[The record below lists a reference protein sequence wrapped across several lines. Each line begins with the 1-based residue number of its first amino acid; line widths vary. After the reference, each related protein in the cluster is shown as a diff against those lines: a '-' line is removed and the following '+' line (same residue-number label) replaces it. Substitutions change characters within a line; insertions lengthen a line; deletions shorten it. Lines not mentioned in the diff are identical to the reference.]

1 MTKNKKK
8 LRRAERRYSVSR
20 TAQTLVLTGLLVASG
35 VGSVFAA
42 TEINTAANW
51 DASTATGDIT
61 YTGATGKEAAVST
74 SSPNIAG
81 TLGSLT
87 ITGADTAAALTAA
100 HDLTFTGAVSI
111 TGVIGHLGS
120 LTIDATKTFT
130 SATKTT
136 VGNYG
141 KLAITGT
148 HVGLLEATGAD
159 SAAIE
164 LTGTQKGDVSLNG
177 ANASLTS
184 KDDKAAVW
192 GNVDVTKGTLSTAS
206 NALTIMGAGGTGLG
220 NVILGADSTLTLST
234 GKALNLG
241 TLTVNKDTTVAG
253 LIHLEALDGTKK
265 LTLNE
270 NGAISFEDADG
281 LSTNATL
288 NHSAAAKGLLL
299 GTGGSLTAADLTL
312 KGFTNTAAVS
322 TATGALTLKANKLI
336 LDEAT
341 TFGADAA
348 NKATTVT
355 IRTAKNGETVTDFI
369 NHDITIKGY
378 ASNVGTLKLGEVA
391 TTGISNTSKTI
402 TLAGKAASTDA
413 VMNVGY
419 ATFGVN
425 TINVGSATDAAGGSG
440 TITVANGGTLN
451 ANTVNLFGLSGA
463 EAAKLDLAATAS
475 KSQTANIG
483 TLNVGG
489 ATTHGA
495 VTIAG
500 ADAKNLSTLNV
511 GSLNIGTNGVVN
523 VNGNGVLQLTG
534 ENATL
539 PTFGA
544 NGKLDVAGNGA
555 LKTGNLSLADTLLVG
570 ASTNGKISLADNA
583 LLAVNGTLTLKNDSG
598 ATLNTAGDIVANS
611 LNATKLDGT
620 TSAALTVGGTATQ
633 NVTLL
638 GTGSGFI
645 NASSLTVN
653 AGTLILGD
661 GSAATKG
668 GTFANKVIVSSTA
681 NSVLKVASGNW
692 KLTDATDGLKI
703 EVAGGVA
710 VTGGSLD
717 VAQWTS
723 ATAGA
728 ADVKGGT
735 LNLTGTTVGSVVTG
749 AGDIKASAG
758 GAVTAER
765 SAVIT
770 DDFTNKASGVNTFNI
785 TDTGVLTIKNATK
798 SMTLAEYGTLKTALM
813 TGTGTLRLD
822 GVTFSDVTDKT
833 TITEV
838 NGVSVADKVVNVAT
852 GNSVT
857 SFGTEV
863 KGLKGDGAADIA
875 LGITGGL
882 TIVGGNN
889 TDFNLSANGD
899 KNTNIT
905 VSAAN
910 AQFNLGSAAGPATGG
925 TLLGNVILSDANA
938 NLNATNGTFTVGDVI
953 ATANNDGIVTADRAS
968 LSAKSLGTST
978 ESLAAI
984 NTIKGGVVKTAG
996 DAFVTTVNLENG
1008 GLQAKDMTV
1017 ATANVGTGTLLATND
1032 MALTTANLKGGTAQ
1046 ATKNLTVTTANVDG
1060 GKLLAGNDLT
1070 ITTFNNGTAN
1080 AVNDATI
1087 AANNKLTLTN
1097 VMNATKVSINAK
1109 ELAAAAA
1116 ITAANSNINVG
1127 KMTLAAAVTLT
1138 EGTNMTVG
1146 DFTGSAQ
1153 TVTVGATTDKI
1164 GSSLTI
1170 NKLTSGAA
1178 ATTFF
1183 VDPLADNSIVHVKSV
1198 DAAGTIDKF
1207 IAANNGIVSFGEHG
1221 MDWAKTQMAESGMA
1235 PTATLVLATPV
1246 KLDGAGQVLVGK
1258 DFDSTG
1264 KWQNTGV
1271 ASTNA
1276 LDVRGN
1282 SLIIADVTN
1291 LGSKAALSIGTTTNK
1306 TANIDSTAG
1315 VRLYSNTLKGDQSY
1329 TLVDG
1334 IASASGMTQGGI
1346 AVTSGSSLKLASLST
1361 SNLLLGLGN
1370 VVYTAGAADTGTLKT
1385 STFVRNASDVLPKI
1399 STSMGSYL
1407 ENMARTTGFDTAS
1420 GNTGV
1425 RFVSRALD
1433 SRFIGTNDPTRAAA
1447 TIEGAAQLAAVGATP
1462 GMTISASTAATTASN
1477 TRTSFAT
1484 PLMDNTK
1491 AVALHQGTD
1500 GTISLDSGLS
1510 AGSSMKT
1517 GLGVWIMPLYQSNN
1531 VWGMEAENF
1540 KSGYKSDLGGVVLG
1554 ADYTIDDSL
1563 RFGLAFNLGGGYAQ
1577 STGDFN
1583 ATDNSFNFWG
1593 LNLYGGWSQNN
1604 FGISGDVGYTSTYNK
1619 VKQETPTALQMGDI
1633 KSDVTSRA
1641 WTAGLRGEYKFAT
1654 EALDIIPHV
1663 GVRYLGLTSDSYK
1676 AKIGGETVFK
1686 ADEAYQSIWTFPVG
1700 VTFAKEITNDSGWT
1714 FRPQVDLGITPA
1726 TGDVKAKSRV
1736 RIPNVDG
1743 SAEMKMQ
1750 VMDYMSYDGGIGLE
1764 MKKDNV
1770 SFGVNYNIQASEHRT
1785 GHGVFGTLRY
1795 EF

>member
-61 YTGATGKEAAVST
+61 YTGTVGTQAAVST
-74 SSPNIAG
+74 SSANIAG

-87 ITGADTAAALTAA
+87 ITGADNAAALTAT

-111 TGVIGHLGS
+111 TGVIGQLGS

-177 ANASLTS
+177 ASASLTS

-234 GKALNLG
+234 SKALTLG

-270 NGAISFEDADG
+270 NGVISFEDAGG

-341 TFGADAA
+341 TFGAGDT

-355 IRTAKNGETVTDFI
+355 IRTARNGETVTDFI

-378 ASNVGTLKLGEVA
+378 ASNVGTLNLGEVA

-425 TINVGSATDAAGGSG
+425 TINVGSATDAAGGGSG
-440 TITVANGGTLN
+440 TITIANGGTLN

-463 EAAKLDLAATAS
+463 EAAKLNLAATAS

-495 VTIAG
+495 VSIAG
-500 ADAKNLSTLNV
+500 TANNLSTLSV
-511 GSLNIGTNGVVN
+511 TG
-523 VNGNGVLQLTG
+523 LTI
-534 ENATL
+534 
-539 PTFGA
+539 GA
-544 NGKLDVAGNGA
+544 NGKVDIAANGVLNINNNFEIADNKIGANSVAGGIQVAADSA
-555 LKTGNLSLADTLLVG
+555 LHVR
-570 ASTNGKISLADNA
+570 
-583 LLAVNGTLTLKNDSG
+583 GTLTLTPNAG
-598 ATLNTAGDIVANS
+598 AGNGVSAGVA
-611 LNATKLDGT
+611 ATGTVVADVVKAGT
-620 TSAALTVGGTATQ
+620 TGTEKLTWGGGSL
-633 NVTLL
+633 TLL
-638 GTGSGFI
+638 GDGAGKFLQASELAITGNGVNFG
-645 NASSLTVN
+645 SLVGGH
-653 AGTLILGD
+653 A
-661 GSAATKG
+661 KMG
-668 GTFANKVIVSSTA
+668 GTFANKVTLGSAGKLHVNKGEWTLSGTGA
-681 NSVLKVASGNW
+681 NGLTVGANGVVEVL
-692 KLTDATDGLKI
+692 
-703 EVAGGVA
+703 GG
-710 VTGGSLD
+710 TLN

-723 ATAGA
+723 TAAGA

-749 AGDIKASAG
+749 AGDIEASAG

-833 TITEV
+833 TITQV

-889 TDFNLSANGD
+889 TDFNLSDNGA

-910 AQFNLGSAAGPATGG
+910 SQLNLGSAAGPATGG
-925 TLLGNVILSDANA
+925 TLLGNVTLSNAAA

-953 ATANNDGIVTADRAS
+953 ATVNNDGIVTADRAS

-1017 ATANVGTGTLLATND
+1017 AAANVGTGTLLATND
-1032 MALTTANLKGGTAQ
+1032 MTLTTANLKGGTAQ

-1087 AANNKLTLTN
+1087 AANNKLTLSN

-1109 ELAAAAA
+1109 ELDAAAA

-1146 DFTGSAQ
+1146 DFTGAAQ
-1153 TVTVGATTDKI
+1153 TVTVGATTDKT

-1198 DAAGTIDKF
+1198 AAAGTIDKF

-1258 DFDSTG
+1258 DFDDTG

-1334 IASASGMTQGGI
+1334 IASMTQGSI
-1346 AVTSGSSLKLASLST
+1346 AVTDGSSLKLASLST

-1370 VVYTAGAADTGTLKT
+1370 VVYTAGAGNTGTLKT
-1385 STFVRNASDVLPKI
+1385 STFVHNASDVLPKI
-1399 STSMGSYL
+1399 SSSMGSYL
-1407 ENMARTTGFDTAS
+1407 ESVARTKGFDTAS
-1420 GNTGV
+1420 DNAGV

-1433 SRFIGTNDPTRAAA
+1433 NRYIGTNNPTQAAA
-1447 TIEGAAQLAAVGATP
+1447 TIEGAAQLAVVGAAP
-1462 GMTISASTAATTASN
+1462 AMAISAATAATNAAT

-1484 PLMDNTK
+1484 PLMDSSK
-1491 AVALHQGTD
+1491 AVAMHQSED
-1500 GTISLDSGLS
+1500 GTLSLDSGLS
-1510 AGSSMKT
+1510 AGDSMKT
-1517 GLGVWIMPLYQSNN
+1517 GLGLWIMPLYQSNN
-1531 VWGMEAENF
+1531 VWDMKAENF
-1540 KSGYKSDLGGVVLG
+1540 KGGYTSDLGGVALG

-1577 STGDFN
+1577 SRGDFN
-1583 ATDNSFNFWG
+1583 KTDNSFNFWG
-1593 LNLYGGWSQNN
+1593 INLYGGWTKNN
-1604 FGISGDVGYTSTYNK
+1604 FGISGDVGYTSSYNK
-1619 VKQETPTALQMGDI
+1619 MKQELPSTMQMGDL
-1633 KSDVTSRA
+1633 KSDVTSHA

-1663 GVRYLGLTSDSYK
+1663 GVRYLGLTTSDYD
-1676 AKIGGETVFK
+1676 AKHSGNTVFK
-1686 ADEAYQSIWTFPVG
+1686 ADESFQSIWTFPVG
-1700 VTFAKEITNDSGWT
+1700 LTFSKEMTNSSGWS
-1714 FRPQVDLGITPA
+1714 FRPQLDLGITPA
-1726 TGDVKAKSRV
+1726 AGDVKAKSRV

-1750 VMDYMSYDGGIGLE
+1750 VVDYLSYDGGIGLE

>member
-20 TAQTLVLTGLLVASG
+20 TAQTLVLTGLLVAGG

-111 TGVIGHLGS
+111 TGVSGKLGS

-148 HVGLLEATGAD
+148 HVGLLEATGTD

-164 LTGTQKGDVSLNG
+164 LGGTQKGDVSLNG
-177 ANASLTS
+177 AGASLTS
-184 KDDKAAVW
+184 KADTAAVW
-192 GNVDVTKGTLSTAS
+192 GSVDVTKGTLSTAS
-206 NALTIMGAGGTGLG
+206 NALTIKGADGTGRG
-220 NVILGADSTLTLST
+220 NVILGADSTLILNNNPST
-234 GKALNLG
+234 ALTLG
-241 TLTVNKDTTVAG
+241 TLTVNKDTEVAG
-253 LIHLEALDGTKK
+253 RIVLSALDGNNK
-265 LTLNE
+265 LTLNTGGDIRFSE
-270 NGAISFEDADG
+270 EEAGSSDG
-281 LSTNATL
+281 RTVNATL
-288 NHSAAAKGLLL
+288 NRTGATGLVL
-299 GTGGSLTAADLTL
+299 GDGGELTAKDLTL

-322 TATGALTLKANKLI
+322 TTAGALTLKANKLI

-341 TFGADAA
+341 TFGAGDT

-355 IRTAKNGETVTDFI
+355 IRTARNGETVTDFT

-378 ASNVGTLKLGEVA
+378 ASNVGTLNLGEVA

-425 TINVGSATDAAGGSG
+425 TINVGSATDVAGGSG
-440 TITVANGGTLN
+440 TITIANGGTLN
-451 ANTVNLFGLSGA
+451 ANTVNLFGLSGQV
-463 EAAKLDLAATAS
+463 AKLDLAATANT
-475 KSQTANIG
+475 SQTANIG

-489 ATTHGA
+489 ATTHGTVKITGTA
-495 VTIAG
+495 N
-500 ADAKNLSTLNV
+500 NLSTLSV
-511 GSLNIGTNGVVN
+511 TGLNI
-523 VNGNGVLQLTG
+523 
-534 ENATL
+534 
-539 PTFGA
+539 GA
-544 NGKLDVAGNGA
+544 NGKVDIAANGVLNINNNFQIADDKIGDASVAGGIQVAANSA
-555 LKTGNLSLADTLLVG
+555 LHVR
-570 ASTNGKISLADNA
+570 
-583 LLAVNGTLTLKNDSG
+583 GTLTLTPNAG
-598 ATLNTAGDIVANS
+598 AGDVSAGVAPTGTVVADVVKAGINGTEKLTWTGGS
-611 LNATKLDGT
+611 L
-620 TSAALTVGGTATQ
+620 
-633 NVTLL
+633 TLL
-638 GTGSGFI
+638 GDGAGKFLQASELEITGNGVNFG
-645 NASSLTVN
+645 SLV
-653 AGTLILGD
+653 GGPD
-661 GSAATKG
+661 KMG
-668 GTFANKVIVSSTA
+668 GTFANKVTLNPAGKLHVNKGEWTLSGTGA
-681 NSVLKVASGNW
+681 NGLTVGANGVVEVL
-692 KLTDATDGLKI
+692 
-703 EVAGGVA
+703 GG
-710 VTGGSLD
+710 TLN

-723 ATAGA
+723 TAAGA

-749 AGDIKASAG
+749 AGDIEASAG

-770 DDFTNKASGVNTFNI
+770 DDFTNKALGVNTFNI

-798 SMTLAEYGTLKTALM
+798 SMTLGEYGTLKTALM

-833 TITEV
+833 TITQV

-857 SFGTEV
+857 NFGTEV
-863 KGLKGDGAADIA
+863 KGLKGAGAADIA
-875 LGITGGL
+875 LTVSGGL

-905 VSAAN
+905 VSAAT
-910 AQFNLGSAAGPATGG
+910 AQLNLGSAAGPATGG

-938 NLNATNGTFTVGDVI
+938 NLNATNGTFIVGDVT
-953 ATANNDGIVTADRAS
+953 AAAANNGIVSADRAS
-968 LSAKSLGTST
+968 LSAKSLGAAGN
-978 ESLAAI
+978 SLAAI

-996 DAFVTTVNLENG
+996 DAFVNTANLKNG
-1008 GLQAKDMTV
+1008 GLQAKDITV
-1017 ATANVGTGTLLATND
+1017 STTAILSEGATIHATND
-1032 MALTTANLKGGTAQ
+1032 MTL
-1046 ATKNLTVTTANVDG
+1046 ANVNVKDG

-1070 ITTFNNGTAN
+1070 ITAFNNGTAG

-1153 TVTVGATTDKI
+1153 TVTVGATTDKT

-1246 KLDGAGQVLVGK
+1246 MLASTGQVLVGK
-1258 DFDSTG
+1258 DFD
-1264 KWQNTGV
+1264 NTGQWNGTGGV
-1271 ASTNA
+1271 STNA

-1291 LGSKAALSIGTTTNK
+1291 LGSKAALSIGTTTTK

-1334 IASASGMTQGGI
+1334 IASMTQGSI
-1346 AVTSGSSLKLASLST
+1346 AVTDGSSLKLASLST

-1370 VVYTAGAADTGTLKT
+1370 VVYTAGAGNTGTLKT
-1385 STFVRNASDVLPKI
+1385 STFVHNASDVLPKI
-1399 STSMGSYL
+1399 SSSMGSYL
-1407 ENMARTTGFDTAS
+1407 ESVARTKGFDTAS
-1420 GNTGV
+1420 DNAGV

-1433 SRFIGTNDPTRAAA
+1433 NRYIGTNNPTQAAA
-1447 TIEGAAQLAAVGATP
+1447 TIEGAAQLAVVGAAP
-1462 GMTISASTAATTASN
+1462 AMAISAATAATNAAT

-1484 PLMDNTK
+1484 PLMDSSK
-1491 AVALHQGTD
+1491 AVAMHQSED
-1500 GTISLDSGLS
+1500 GTLSLDSGLS
-1510 AGSSMKT
+1510 AGDSMKT
-1517 GLGVWIMPLYQSNN
+1517 GLGLWIMPLYQSNN
-1531 VWGMEAENF
+1531 VWDMKAENF
-1540 KSGYKSDLGGVVLG
+1540 KGGYTSDLGGVALG

-1577 STGDFN
+1577 SRGDFN
-1583 ATDNSFNFWG
+1583 KTDNSFNFWG
-1593 LNLYGGWSQNN
+1593 INLYGGWTKNN
-1604 FGISGDVGYTSTYNK
+1604 FGLSGDVGYTSSYNK
-1619 VKQETPTALQMGDI
+1619 MKQELPSAMQMGDL
-1633 KSDVTSRA
+1633 KSDVTSHA

-1663 GVRYLGLTSDSYK
+1663 GVRYLGLTTSDYD
-1676 AKIGGETVFK
+1676 AKHSGNTVFK
-1686 ADEAYQSIWTFPVG
+1686 ADESFQSIWTFPVG
-1700 VTFAKEITNDSGWT
+1700 LTFSKEMTNSSGWS
-1714 FRPQVDLGITPA
+1714 FRPQLDLGITPA
-1726 TGDVKAKSRV
+1726 AGDVKAKSRV

-1750 VMDYMSYDGGIGLE
+1750 VVDYLSYDGGIGLE

-1785 GHGVFGTLRY
+1785 GHGVFGTFRY